1 MKSHRTHIILLS
13 LVAVSPIFLLA
24 AGEEQTSIR
33 PDPQAS
39 NAELRMSI
47 IATTPQKAKGI
58 PVFRVTLEN
67 VGDKDAV
74 LNLGIML
81 ANGKVLLPDAIHL
94 ILIDSRGKSRELH
107 FSDRRY
113 PGIAGR
119 VDDYIIPLRTG
130 STHTFKLSLDDF
142 WCPKTKEFRLKL
154 KPGVY
159 RVRSELTGKGAHFVN
174 GDMEG
179 VKLMNF
185 WKGILQSDVTVLR
198 IGEQG

>member
-58 PVFRVTLEN
+58 QVFRVTLEN

-174 GDMEG
+174 
-179 VKLMNF
+179 
-185 WKGILQSDVTVLR
+185 LR
-198 IGEQG
+198 QR

>member
-1 MKSHRTHIILLS
+1 MKSHRTLIILLS
-13 LVAVSPIFLLA
+13 LVAVSTVFLLA
-24 AGEEQTSIR
+24 AGEAQTSIR

-47 IATTPQKAKGI
+47 IAIAPQEANGI
-58 PVFRVTLEN
+58 PIFRVTLEN

-74 LNLGIML
+74 LNLGMML
-81 ANGKVLLPDAIHL
+81 GNGKVHLPDAIHL
-94 ILIDSRGKSRELH
+94 TLIDSRGKSRELH

-119 VDDYIIPLRTG
+119 VDDYAIPLRAG
-130 STHTFKLSLDDF
+130 SAYTVKLSLDNF
-142 WCPKTKEFRLKL
+142 WCPKTKEFRLNL

-159 RVRSELTGKGAHFVN
+159 RVRSEFTGKGAQSVN

-179 VKLMNF
+179 IKLMNF
-185 WKGILQSDVTVLR
+185 WKGTLQSDATVFR